1 MNARPPISISTAP
14 WFRPE
19 FCAFM
24 RSPVFLVERYLSRN
38 LLPAITSADNERLD
52 VIGARKSHPIL
63 SGGQDAELPE
73 KMPGVPEDPGMDDL
87 AVFDLRDGASVRLGA
102 PIRWRDAH
110 QVAPMGPRRRV
121 PCHHV
126 VSAREQLVD
135 REVQI
140 REGSDV
146 HPHRLPGGIAAVD
159 RCRQR
164 IRLPHVLSVED
175 LESALDVMSIQ
186 ASHP

>member
-38 LLPAITSADNERLD
+38 LLPAISSADHERRD

-102 PIRWRDAH
+102 PIRWRSEE
-110 QVAPMGPRRRV
+110 RRV
-121 PCHHV
+121 GK
-126 VSAREQLVD
+126 E
-135 REVQI
+135 
-140 REGSDV
+140 
-146 HPHRLPGGIAAVD
+146 
-159 RCRQR
+159 CRSR
-164 IRLPHVLSVED
+164 WSPYH
-175 LESALDVMSIQ
+175 
-186 ASHP
+186 

>member
-38 LLPAITSADNERLD
+38 LLPAVSSADHERRD

-87 AVFDLRDGASVRLGA
+87 AVFDLRDGARASRRAGSLEGCPSGRPDGSPSPCTVSSRSLRSGA
-102 PIRWRDAH
+102 AG
-110 QVAPMGPRRRV
+110 QPR
-121 PCHHV
+121 
-126 VSAREQLVD
+126 SAD
-135 REVQI
+135 
-140 REGSDV
+140 
-146 HPHRLPGGIAAVD
+146 PG
-159 RCRQR
+159 RQ
-164 IRLPHVLSVED
+164 
-175 LESALDVMSIQ
+175 
-186 ASHP
+186 